1 MSDGTYALLG
11 GMILLLLLWGDWFEE
26 GLKESRLRK
35 RTAALYLL
43 FFTLSTQLEIPLWG
57 GSVGLSLF
65 LFPIPFLYFTRLR
78 RIDIPRLLGNGLILA
93 ASLSITQEVLDNDP
107 VLMVMEEPWMSAGF
121 TGLLLMLISSHLSER
136 ILSLLLGIIL
146 NEAFFYLMH
155 GDEMERFS
163 FLPAY
168 KSDLFFLILLLIP
181 FYTLIKENVMTR
193 LIPVRKE
200 DKMKRDV
207 RL

>member
-11 GMILLLLLWGDWFEE
+11 GVILLLLLWGDWFEE
-26 GLKESRLRK
+26 SLKESRLRK
-35 RTAALYLL
+35 RSAALFLL
-43 FFTLSTQLEIPLWG
+43 FFTLSTQFEIPLWG

-65 LFPIPFLYFTRLR
+65 LFPIPFLYFKRLG
-78 RIDIPRLLGNGLILA
+78 RINIPRLLGNGLILA
-93 ASLSITQEVLDNDP
+93 TSLLITQEVLYNDP

-136 ILSLLLGIIL
+136 ILSLLLGVIL
-146 NEAFFYLMH
+146 NEAFFYLLH
-155 GDEMERFS
+155 GDEMERLI

-168 KSDLFFLILLLIP
+168 KSDHFFLILLLIP
-181 FYTLIKENVMTR
+181 FYTLMKEYVMTR
-193 LIPVRKE
+193 LMSERKE
-200 DKMKRDV
+200 EKMKRDV